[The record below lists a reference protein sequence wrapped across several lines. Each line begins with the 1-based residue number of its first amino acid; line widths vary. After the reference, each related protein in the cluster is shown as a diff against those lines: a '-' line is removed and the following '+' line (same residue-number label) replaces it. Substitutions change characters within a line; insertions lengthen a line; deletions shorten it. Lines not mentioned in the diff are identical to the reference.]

1 MCNYVIETLIIYW
14 DQKKLRSII
23 NINKSILLLTTMHQS
38 VSAVFQT
45 CTRKIIKF
53 EKNTERKGRKRE
65 KKTYTVFVAVGG
77 EQIAVP
83 YCWKNVRRV
92 IHDIKRGDNKWK
104 NKYKKNCT
112 SSFQHLL

>member
-1 MCNYVIETLIIYW
+1 
-14 DQKKLRSII
+14 
-23 NINKSILLLTTMHQS
+23 MHQS

-104 NKYKKNCT
+104 NKYKKNCAWT
-112 SSFQHLL
+112 FIVVLHLIGFSKIYFKLRIILRVMWV